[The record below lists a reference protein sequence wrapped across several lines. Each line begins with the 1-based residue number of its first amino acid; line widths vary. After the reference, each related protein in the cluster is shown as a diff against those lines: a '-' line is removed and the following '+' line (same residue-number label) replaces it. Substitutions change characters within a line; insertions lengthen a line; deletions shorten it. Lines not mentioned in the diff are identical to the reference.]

1 MRKDYQDIKLLF
13 KHQKKS
19 ISAYRISLCTSIQ
32 QTKDGE
38 IIYKYQLK

>member
-1 MRKDYQDIKLLF
+1 MHKDYQNIKLLF
-13 KHQKKS
+13 KYQKKS
-19 ISAYRISLCTSIQ
+19 ISPYRIRLCTSIQ